1 MAIKRLLLPC
11 VLGLLATF
19 TMIRLASLAVT
30 VQTPQSVNS
39 GQHFLPP
46 YGNARDRFG
55 FGSDNKMDQ
64 YDVAQLRAGWYS
76 NWGAS
81 LNPAHPDQLVYVQL
95 VRFSA
100 GADPT
105 DPSQV
110 TVNPDKATIAQ
121 MAAAHPGSLWL
132 LSNEPDSV
140 YQGNPILPEVYAVL
154 HHDFSAYITGLDPSA
169 LIANGGIVQPTPCR
183 LEYLDIVL
191 DTYWETYSEPMPVD
205 VWNIHAFILREVYG
219 SWGGSTPPGVDP
231 SCGIDYSVEDAG
243 DIGILEENIRL
254 MRAWMLEHGY
264 QDRPLVISEYGIL
277 WPEWFAPQYT
287 PARVSHFMTQTF
299 ELFLH
304 IQDPTIGYPADD
316 YRLVQAWAW
325 YSLSDD
331 ERYNGYLFN
340 RDSRTLSL
348 MGETYGAYTAAIT
361 DPLYTDLSSR
371 LVGVQPAFSPP
382 PSGTHASGA
391 LTFSLLLTGQ
401 VGNLGKLPAT
411 NALVRSEILAA
422 GDGRV
427 LFQEQASQTILGRYD
442 GVLVPSPLTAS
453 LDISGRHTLRLSLDP
468 EGWIDEPR
476 DWNNVATVT
485 LDIHPDLAVNGL
497 LHRIDTSHAPS
508 TSIVLTASV
517 INRGYWPSPAA
528 GASATLQTWPEKL
541 TVATRSLSL
550 PALAIGA
557 GANLTTHFAFAAP
570 DRDLYYVVVDVDGED
585 VVPEPD
591 AENNRSEQMLPMAL
605 SATLYPTSALIL
617 TSASGAVQLTF
628 PPGIVSAPTKITYTP
643 LWPADLETGLIRAS
657 TVAFSLA
664 VADAE
669 SAGDLVF
676 GRPVT
681 FTWHYDGQSPPLDE
695 SQLRVYR
702 GTADGL
708 WYDAACG
715 SYVRDV
721 DQGRLTGRLCS
732 TGQFV
737 FGNRYDRYLPLISF
751 VSVPISTT
759 QEPRLLDQD
768 SPGSRSPLRL
778 P

>member
-1 MAIKRLLLPC
+1 MSIKRLLLPC
-11 VLGLLATF
+11 ALGLLATLALF
-19 TMIRLASLAVT
+19 RLASLAVT
-30 VQTPQSVNS
+30 GETPQSVNS

-55 FGSDNKMDQ
+55 FGSESLTQ

-110 TVNPDKATIAQ
+110 TVKPDRATIAQ
-121 MAAAHPGSLWL
+121 IAAAHPGSLWL

-183 LEYLDIVL
+183 LEYLDIAL
-191 DTYWETYSEPMPVD
+191 DTYWDTYSEPMPVD

-219 SWGGSTPPGVDP
+219 SWGASTPPGVDP

-254 MRAWMLEHGY
+254 MRAWMREKGY
-264 QDRPLVISEYGIL
+264 QDRPLIISEYGIL

-304 IQDPTIGYPADD
+304 ARDPVIGYAADD

-331 ERYNGYLFN
+331 KRYNGYLFYS
-340 RDSRTLSL
+340 DSKALSP

-371 LVGVQPAFSPP
+371 LVGVQAAFSPP
-382 PSGTHASGA
+382 PSDTQASGV

-442 GVLVPSPLTAS
+442 GVLVPPPLTAS
-453 LDISGRHTLRLSLDP
+453 LAISGRHALRLSLDP

-476 DWNNVATVT
+476 AWNNVATVT
-485 LDIHPDLAVNGL
+485 LDILPDLALNGL
-497 LHRIDTSHAPS
+497 LHRIDMSPAPS
-508 TSIVLTASV
+508 ANIVLTASV
-517 INRGYWPSPAA
+517 VNRGYWPSPAVGA
-528 GASATLQTWPEKL
+528 GAMLQTWPEKL
-541 TVATRSLSL
+541 TVATQALSL
-550 PALAIGA
+550 PAFPIGA
-557 GANLTTHFAFAAP
+557 GTNLTTHFALTAP

-585 VVPEPD
+585 IVPEPD
-591 AENNRSEQMLPMAL
+591 AENNRLEQRLPMVL
-605 SATLYPTSALIL
+605 SATLHPTSALVL

-628 PPGIVSAPTKITYTP
+628 PPDAVSTPTKITYTP
-643 LWPADLETGLIRAS
+643 LWPADLETGLIHAS
-657 TVAFSLA
+657 TVAFSLEI
-664 VADAE
+664 ADAE
-669 SAGDLVF
+669 LTEDLVF

-681 FTWHYDGQSPPLDE
+681 FTWHYDEQSPPLDA

-702 GTADGL
+702 AAEDGL

-715 SYVRDV
+715 SYVREV

-732 TGQFV
+732 TGDFV
-737 FGNRYDRYLPLISF
+737 FGSRYDRYLPLISF
-751 VSVPISTT
+751 ASAPISTT
-759 QEPRLLDQD
+759 QEPKLLDLD